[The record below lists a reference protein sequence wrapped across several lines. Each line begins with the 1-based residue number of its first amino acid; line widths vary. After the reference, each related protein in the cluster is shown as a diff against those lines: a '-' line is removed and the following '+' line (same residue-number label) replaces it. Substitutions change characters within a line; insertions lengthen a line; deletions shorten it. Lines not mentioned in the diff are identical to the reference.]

1 MKRKGRVGE
10 CSGEFLRTCDGR
22 NTFVN
27 NLCEKY
33 ALRGIHEQIGPE
45 NVPFVT
51 SAHDDMLNKF
61 GTDLN
66 NTSINERKIAAATEL
81 SVAFLIAHP
90 GKVAKLVH
98 HLYYDK
104 GKP

>member
-1 MKRKGRVGE
+1 MA
-10 CSGEFLRTCDGR
+10 LPIIPTPR
-22 NTFVN
+22 NSWLNT
-27 NLCEKY
+27 
-33 ALRGIHEQIGPE
+33 
-45 NVPFVT
+45 FVT
-51 SAHDDMLNKF
+51 SAHDNMLNKF
-61 GTDLN
+61 GTYLN